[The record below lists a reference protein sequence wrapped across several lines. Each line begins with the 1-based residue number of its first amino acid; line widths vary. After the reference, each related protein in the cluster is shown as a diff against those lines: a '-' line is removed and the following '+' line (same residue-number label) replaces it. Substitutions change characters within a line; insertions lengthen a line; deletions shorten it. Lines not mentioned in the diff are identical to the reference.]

1 MPSSHSAQGL
11 GHAAQGASDTWWV
24 FGVCHFI
31 SNCQFILSRIA
42 SFISIWKHSDPRKG
56 KDPNFDFKRMA
67 FVQEA
72 AGKQTEE
79 LVQSA
84 QSNVKNARRGALQAA
99 YNLFATSLAND
110 QCLHDKFLAASD
122 VNSARARST
131 LIASLQAKCWAYPA
145 TTQPKDVC
153 QLKVLLGFLFRVL
166 TISHWGHNQTFLN
179 ILNGV
184 NINHL

>member
-1 MPSSHSAQGL
+1 
-11 GHAAQGASDTWWV
+11 
-24 FGVCHFI
+24 
-31 SNCQFILSRIA
+31 
-42 SFISIWKHSDPRKG
+42 
-56 KDPNFDFKRMA
+56 MA